1 MFAARAGRLS
11 SSGPS
16 PNRGCTSS
24 KYATHGR
31 QKRRPN
37 TSPTTSCSPS
47 SPASQPHPSTAA
59 PNASMPIVAW
69 LKRGAR
75 ESITAVS
82 RYGSARR
89 CIRAVCL
96 DQHLRNLGPG
106 ELDRRQL
113 ACGQHL
119 ANLRTAEED
128 VILRLVRARLRARHG
143 AALAAP
149 EGVLEEHRLDIQ
161 LVGFEVL
168 EDQLRV
174 VGSVVV
180 ADAGVIAPD

>member
-1 MFAARAGRLS
+1 MFAARGGRLS

-31 QKRRPN
+31 QKRRPK
-37 TSPTTSCSPS
+37 TRPTKSCSPRMA
-47 SPASQPHPSTAA
+47 ASQPHPSTPATS
-59 PNASMPIVAW
+59 ASVPIVAW

-82 RYGSARR
+82 RYGSARP

-113 ACGQHL
+113 PRGEHL
-119 ANLRTAEED
+119 ADLRAAEED
-128 VILRLVRARLRARHG
+128 VIR
-143 AALAAP
+143 P
-149 EGVLEEHRLDIQ
+149 
-161 LVGFEVL
+161 
-168 EDQLRV
+168 
-174 VGSVVV
+174 
-180 ADAGVIAPD
+180 

>member
-1 MFAARAGRLS
+1 MFAARGGRLS

-24 KYATHGR
+24 KYATHAR

-37 TSPTTSCSPS
+37 TSPTTSWSPRR
-47 SPASQPHPSTAA
+47 PASQPQPSSAA
-59 PNASMPIVAW
+59 TSASVPIVAW

-89 CIRAVCL
+89 LILAVCL
-96 DQHLRNLGPG
+96 DQHLCYLRPG

-113 ACGQHL
+113 SCGQHL
-119 ANLRTAEED
+119 AHLRAAEED

-149 EGVLEEHRLDIQ
+149 ERVLEEHRLDIQ

-174 VGSVVV
+174 VG
-180 ADAGVIAPD
+180 